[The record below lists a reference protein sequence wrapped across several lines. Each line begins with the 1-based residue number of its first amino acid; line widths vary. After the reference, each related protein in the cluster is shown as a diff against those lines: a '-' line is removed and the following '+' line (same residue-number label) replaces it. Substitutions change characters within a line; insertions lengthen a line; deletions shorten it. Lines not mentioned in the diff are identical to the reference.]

1 MNIEWYTGM
10 NSEGYTCMYS
20 DGYTGMN
27 SDGYTDLNRERP
39 LFQKIKNAAPFHEG
53 ILGSGDK
60 VTCILNNLHS
70 K

>member
-1 MNIEWYTGM
+1 MNSEWYTGM
-10 NSEGYTCMYS
+10 NSEGYT
-20 DGYTGMN
+20 
-27 SDGYTDLNRERP
+27 DLNRERP
-39 LFQKIKNAAPFHEG
+39 LFYKIKNIAPFHED